1 MSAASDSLPVADGT
15 DGTARPA
22 RAAALRG
29 ELPGP
34 LSLLL
39 VAPLILLLAFAFFFP
54 IGRLLLTSVT
64 EPHWTIANYA
74 RLVNQRLYL
83 DVILRTL
90 WISAACTVLGLLLS
104 YPVAVLMA
112 RARGGWASLIAAC
125 VLVPLWTSTLVRSY
139 AWILLLDRRGIL
151 NSILLGTGLSS
162 RPLDMLYSNG
172 AVLVAM
178 THMLMPFLVLPIYS
192 ALRSIPPELGQAAT
206 NLGAGT
212 ALRFWSITLPLSLP
226 GVSAGCLLVF
236 VMALGFYVTPALLG
250 GPNTLM
256 IATLIS
262 QQATEVL
269 NWPFA
274 GAISCVLLVL
284 SLGITFTFKRSLDLG
299 RMVSHD

>member
-1 MSAASDSLPVADGT
+1 MSAASSSLPVADGT
-15 DGTARPA
+15 ATPA
-22 RAAALRG
+22 RAAGLRG

-64 EPHWTIANYA
+64 EPQWTITNYA

-284 SLGITFTFKRSLDLG
+284 SLGITFTFKRWLDLG